1 MAKNI
6 QDIPILWQLQVAQNS
21 TSQVQHVELATMEA
35 VRLDLAAG
43 RSYLQLVILKTN
55 GYIMLYLVLSG
66 DMENQ
71 WPTRSSRLT
80 RL

>member
-1 MAKNI
+1 
-6 QDIPILWQLQVAQNS
+6 
-21 TSQVQHVELATMEA
+21 VELATMEA